1 MAVFLTSEPSYFT
14 SRAAHRRG
22 LRRAAFPYAH
32 VGRQPPTRGLR
43 CRAPCH
49 RHARWCGH
57 ARRRLPAR
65 CSRSGVMCGPEPTS
79 VTLFFASKETAV
91 AWVAAAG
98 AEPTLLGFCHVAGS
112 NTRRTVRI
120 RAAIVAASGAREHG
134 YALEVIG
141 APASINDV
149 FRHANVTARL
159 PSDVAAHAAE
169 HRRRLATGVNYG
181 RCDSNDVA
189 AGNCSDTFSGQTVH
203 LPSALNWQMGSKEL
217 SYGDAKVK
225 AEGLHVRITP
235 TVYFELA
242 IRINRIEK
250 FSIAIQGTLDA
261 GAGFSFEA
269 DHSVTASNQYDITT
283 VNLPIVS
290 FQIGVFPFVI
300 APSVPIKAGTFFS
313 ANANA
318 KYGATASYSGSVSA
332 GVSMEDGNSL
342 QPKTSIT
349 FNQPQ
354 SATPEMES
362 SASVQMTAKA
372 WLSAGLN
379 FNVQGLAQLGVR
391 ATQTIQAMATIGKF
405 DFIYYQLLLLFDF
418 ILFSPIFCSPI
429 YHTCHYYSRAF
440 IVFSVLTP

>member
-1 MAVFLTSEPSYFT
+1 MLALPTSLLALLIAGASAGASAEQLFRMRMSDVNHPHVAYDVVHHAT
-14 SRAAHRRG
+14 VTPVGVATHAGDYPHAA
-22 LRRAAFPYAH
+22 L
-32 VGRQPPTRGLR
+32 
-43 CRAPCH
+43 
-49 RHARWCGH
+49 AR
-57 ARRRLPAR
+57 
-65 CSRSGVMCGPEPTS
+65 GVMCGPEPTS

-91 AWVAAAG
+91 AWNLAAG
-98 AEPTLLGFCHVAGS
+98 VEPTLLGFCHVAGS
-112 NTRRTVRI
+112 NTRRPVRI
-120 RAAIVAASGAREHG
+120 RAATVAASGAREHG
-134 YALEVIG
+134 YALDVVG

-159 PSDVAAHAAE
+159 PSDAAAHAAE
-169 HRRRLATGVNYG
+169 HRRRLATGGSDG

-189 AGNCSDTFSGQTVH
+189 AGNCTKAFSGQTVH

-217 SYGDAKVK
+217 SYGDVKVK

-242 IRINRIEK
+242 IRINRIKK
-250 FSIAIQGTLDA
+250 FSIAIQGSLDA

-269 DHSVTASNQYDITT
+269 AHSVTASNQYDITT

-290 FQIGVFPFVI
+290 FQIGVFPFVV

-354 SATPEMES
+354 SATPAMES

-418 ILFSPIFCSPI
+418 ILFSQYFVLQ
-429 YHTCHYYSRAF
+429 YTTCH
-440 IVFSVLTP
+440 L